1 MDKLLL
7 EKDYDTLRKRY
18 DDLLDRVG
26 QVRAKPL
33 PPTGV
38 ALRSKDTCS
47 GFAPQRDVRDIV
59 SSRRLVVNEN
69 RPEQASLRTCPSS
82 AGCYLSPVHSR
93 HKRCHTVP
101 RFASA
106 GPGARPSEAPAFSS
120 TPKKLIGSKEA
131 CLRSAQ
137 VNGKGSKFFPNK
149 LGL

>member
-69 RPEQASLRTCPSS
+69 RPEQAALRTCPSS

-93 HKRCHTVP
+93 HNDVTPYRDSRLLDPAPDQARPLLSAAHRRSSSVP
-101 RFASA
+101 RKHA
-106 GPGARPSEAPAFSS
+106 
-120 TPKKLIGSKEA
+120 
-131 CLRSAQ
+131 
-137 VNGKGSKFFPNK
+137 
-149 LGL
+149 